1 MNSVPAWKA
10 IGFCALVSACFGFA
24 AQEDL
29 RRLPDVPG
37 KDIVVRVCTKCH
49 GPGNIAKK
57 RLNRDDWDDQVAD
70 MVERGAK
77 ATPEE
82 LAAVVDY
89 LTANFGPD
97 AKVDVNE
104 AAIDELKS
112 VLGLTS
118 PEATAIVEYRKDH
131 GRFKAWRDL
140 LKVPG
145 VDAKKIE
152 AKAQRMA
159 F

>member
-1 MNSVPAWKA
+1 MKA
-10 IGFCALVSACFGFA
+10 ISIGALVGACLAFGA
-24 AQEDL
+24 DDL
-29 RRLPDVPG
+29 KRLPDVGG
-37 KDIVVRVCTKCH
+37 KDVVVRVCTKCH

-77 ATPEE
+77 GTPEE

-97 AKVDVNE
+97 AKVNMND
-104 AAIDELKS
+104 APIDELKS
-112 VLGLTS
+112 VLGLSS
-118 PEATAIVEYRKDH
+118 PEANASVEYRQGH
-131 GRFKAWRDL
+131 GKFKAWRDL

-152 AKAQRMA
+152 AQAPRMA

>member
-1 MNSVPAWKA
+1 MKA
-10 IGFCALVSACFGFA
+10 VCICSLVAASFAFA
-24 AQEDL
+24 AADDL
-29 RRLPDVPG
+29 KRLPDVPG
-37 KDIVVRVCTKCH
+37 KDTVVRVCTKCH

-57 RLNRDDWDDQVAD
+57 RLSRDDWDDQVAD

-77 ATPEE
+77 GTPQE
-82 LAAVVDY
+82 LAAVVNY

-97 AKVDVNE
+97 AKVPVNE
-104 AAIDELKS
+104 APLDELKS
-112 VLGLTS
+112 VLGLSS
-118 PEATAIVEYRKDH
+118 PEAVAIVEYRQAH
-131 GRFKAWRDL
+131 GKFKAWRDL

-152 AKAQRMA
+152 AAAKRMA

>member
-1 MNSVPAWKA
+1 MKTIS
-10 IGFCALVSACFGFA
+10 IGTLIGACFAFVA
-24 AQEDL
+24 ADDL
-29 RRLPDVPG
+29 KRLPDVPG
-37 KDIVVRVCTKCH
+37 KDVVVRVCTKCH

-57 RLNRDDWDDQVAD
+57 RLSRDDWDDQVAD

-77 ATPEE
+77 ATPKE

-89 LTANFGPD
+89 LAANFGPN
-97 AKVDVNE
+97 AKVNVNE

-112 VLGLTS
+112 VLGLLS
-118 PEATAIVEYRKDH
+118 PEAVAIVEYRQNH
-131 GRFKAWRDL
+131 GKFKAWRDL

-152 AKAQRMA
+152 AQAQQMA

>member
-1 MNSVPAWKA
+1 MKA
-10 IGFCALVSACFGFA
+10 ISIGAWIGACFALAGA
-24 AQEDL
+24 DDL
-29 RRLPDVPG
+29 KRLPDVSG
-37 KDIVVRVCTKCH
+37 KDVVVRVCTKCH

-57 RLNRDDWDDQVAD
+57 RLSRDDWDDQVAD

-77 ATPEE
+77 GTPKE
-82 LAAVVDY
+82 LATIVDY

-97 AKVDVNE
+97 AKIPVND
-104 AAIDELKS
+104 APIDELKS

-118 PEATAIVEYRKDH
+118 PEAVAIVEYRQGH
-131 GRFKAWRDL
+131 GKFKAWRDL

-145 VDAKKIE
+145 VDPKKIE
-152 AKAQRMA
+152 ANAQRMA

>member
-1 MNSVPAWKA
+1 MKRVCL
-10 IGFCALVSACFGFA
+10 CALVSACFAFA
-24 AQEDL
+24 GAEDL

-37 KDIVVRVCTKCH
+37 KDTVVRVCTSCH
-49 GPGNIAKK
+49 GPGNFTKK

-82 LAAVVDY
+82 LAAVVNY
-89 LTANFGPD
+89 LSANFGPD
-97 AKVDVNE
+97 AKVNVND
-104 AAIDELKS
+104 APIDELKS
-112 VLGLTS
+112 VLVLS
-118 PEATAIVEYRKDH
+118 AIEAKAIVEYRQDH
-131 GRFKAWRDL
+131 GRFKEWRDL
-140 LKVPG
+140 LKVSG

-152 AKAQRMA
+152 AKAERMA

>member
-1 MNSVPAWKA
+1 L
-10 IGFCALVSACFGFA
+10 ISACLAFA
-24 AQEDL
+24 AADDL
-29 RRLPDVPG
+29 KRLPDVTG

-77 ATPEE
+77 ATPKE

-97 AKVDVNE
+97 AKVNVND
-104 AAIDELKS
+104 APIDELKS
-112 VLGLTS
+112 VLGLSS
-118 PEATAIVEYRKDH
+118 PEANAIVEYRQAH
-131 GRFKAWRDL
+131 GNFKVWRDL

-152 AKAQRMA
+152 AKAARMA

>member
-1 MNSVPAWKA
+1 MKA
-10 IGFCALVSACFGFA
+10 ICFGSLVVACFAFPGTD
-24 AQEDL
+24 DL
-29 RRLPDVPG
+29 KRLPDVAG
-37 KDIVVRVCTKCH
+37 KDVVVRVCTKCH
-49 GPGNIAKK
+49 GSGNIAKK

-97 AKVDVNE
+97 AKVNVND
-104 AAIDELKS
+104 APIDELKS
-112 VLGLTS
+112 VLGLSS
-118 PEATAIVEYRKDH
+118 PEAKAIVEYRQSQGK
-131 GRFKAWRDL
+131 FKQWRDL

-145 VDAKKIE
+145 VDPKKIE
-152 AKAQRMA
+152 AKAGWMA

>member
-1 MNSVPAWKA
+1 MKA
-10 IGFCALVSACFGFA
+10 ICIGSLVGACFAFA
-24 AQEDL
+24 GTDDL
-29 RRLPDVPG
+29 KRLPDVAG
-37 KDIVVRVCTKCH
+37 KDVVVRVCTKCY

-57 RLNRDDWDDQVAD
+57 RLNREDWDDQVAD
-70 MVERGAK
+70 MVERGAI

-97 AKVDVNE
+97 AKVNVND
-104 AAIDELKS
+104 APIDELKS
-112 VLGLTS
+112 VLGLSS
-118 PEATAIVEYRKDH
+118 PEANAIVEYRQGH
-131 GRFKAWRDL
+131 GKFKVWRDL

-145 VDAKKIE
+145 VDAKKVE
-152 AKAQRMA
+152 ANAARMA

>member
-1 MNSVPAWKA
+1 MKA
-10 IGFCALVSACFGFA
+10 ICIGLLVGACLAFA
-24 AQEDL
+24 AADDL
-29 RRLPDVPG
+29 KRLPDVPG
-37 KDIVVRVCTKCH
+37 KDIVVRVCMKCH
-49 GPGNIAKK
+49 GPVNIAKK

-77 ATPEE
+77 ATPKE

-97 AKVDVNE
+97 AKVNVND
-104 AAIDELKS
+104 APIDELKS

-118 PEATAIVEYRKDH
+118 PEAVAIVEYRQGH
-131 GRFKAWRDL
+131 GKFKAWRDL

-145 VDAKKIE
+145 VDPKKIE
-152 AKAQRMA
+152 ANASRMA
-159 F
+159 L

>member
-1 MNSVPAWKA
+1 VKRVCL
-10 IGFCALVSACFGFA
+10 CALVSACFAFA
-24 AQEDL
+24 GAEDL

-37 KDIVVRVCTKCH
+37 KDTVVRVCTSCH
-49 GPGNIAKK
+49 GPGNFTKK

-82 LAAVVDY
+82 LAAVVNY
-89 LTANFGPD
+89 LSANFGPD
-97 AKVDVNE
+97 AKVNVND
-104 AAIDELKS
+104 APIDELKS
-112 VLGLTS
+112 VLVLS
-118 PEATAIVEYRKDH
+118 AIEAKAIVEYRQDH
-131 GRFKAWRDL
+131 GRFKEWRDL
-140 LKVPG
+140 LKVSG

-152 AKAQRMA
+152 AKAERMA

>member
-1 MNSVPAWKA
+1 MKA
-10 IGFCALVSACFGFA
+10 VCICSLVAASLAFA
-24 AQEDL
+24 AADDL
-29 RRLPDVPG
+29 KRLPDVSG
-37 KDIVVRVCTKCH
+37 KDTVVRVCTKCH

-57 RLNRDDWDDQVAD
+57 RLSRDDWDDQVAD

-77 ATPEE
+77 GTPEE

-97 AKVDVNE
+97 AKVNVND
-104 AAIDELKS
+104 APIDELKS
-112 VLGLTS
+112 VLGLSS
-118 PEATAIVEYRKDH
+118 PEANAIVEYRQGH
-131 GRFKAWRDL
+131 GKFKVWRDL

-145 VDAKKIE
+145 VDAKKVE
-152 AKAQRMA
+152 ANAARMA

>member
-1 MNSVPAWKA
+1 MKA
-10 IGFCALVSACFGFA
+10 ISIGALVAACLALA
-24 AQEDL
+24 AADDL
-29 RRLPDVPG
+29 KRLPDVAG
-37 KDIVVRVCTKCH
+37 KDVVVRVCTKCH

-57 RLNRDDWDDQVAD
+57 RLSRDDWDDQVAD

-77 ATPEE
+77 GTPEE

-97 AKVDVNE
+97 AKVPVND
-104 AAIDELKS
+104 APIDELKS
-112 VLGLTS
+112 VLGLSS
-118 PEATAIVEYRKDH
+118 PEANAIVEYRQGH
-131 GRFKAWRDL
+131 GKFKVWRDL

-152 AKAQRMA
+152 ANAARMA

>member
-1 MNSVPAWKA
+1 MKA
-10 IGFCALVSACFGFA
+10 ICIATWIGACFALAGA
-24 AQEDL
+24 DDL
-29 RRLPDVPG
+29 KRLPDVPG
-37 KDIVVRVCTKCH
+37 KDTVVRVCTKGH

-57 RLNRDDWDDQVAD
+57 RLSRDDWDDQVAD

-77 ATPEE
+77 GTPQE
-82 LAAVVDY
+82 LAAVVNY

-97 AKVDVNE
+97 AKVPVNE
-104 AAIDELKS
+104 APIDELKS
-112 VLGLTS
+112 VLGLSS
-118 PEATAIVEYRKDH
+118 PEAVAIVEYRKSH
-131 GRFKAWRDL
+131 GKFKAWRDL

-152 AKAQRMA
+152 AKAARMA

>member
-1 MNSVPAWKA
+1 MKTIC
-10 IGFCALVSACFGFA
+10 IGALIGACFAFA
-24 AQEDL
+24 AAEDL
-29 RRLPDVPG
+29 KRLPDVPG
-37 KDIVVRVCTKCH
+37 KDVVVRVCTKCH
-49 GPGNIAKK
+49 GPGNITKK
-57 RLNRDDWDDQVAD
+57 RLNREDWDDQVAD

-82 LAAVVDY
+82 LAAVVNY

-97 AKVDVNE
+97 AKVPVNE
-104 AAIDELKS
+104 APIDELKS
-112 VLGLTS
+112 VLGLSS
-118 PEATAIVEYRKDH
+118 PEAVAIVEYRQAH
-131 GRFKAWRDL
+131 GKFKAWRDL

-152 AKAQRMA
+152 AKAARMA

>member
-1 MNSVPAWKA
+1 MKLVAICASVT
-10 IGFCALVSACFGFA
+10 ACLAFA
-24 AQEDL
+24 AQDDL
-29 RRLPDVPG
+29 KRLPDVPG
-37 KDIVVRVCTKCH
+37 KDTVVRVCTKCH

-57 RLNRDDWDDQVAD
+57 RLNPEDWDDQIAD

-77 ATPEE
+77 GTPEE
-82 LAAVVDY
+82 FAAVVDY

-97 AKVDVNE
+97 AKVNVND

-112 VLGLTS
+112 VLGLLS
-118 PEATAIVEYRKDH
+118 PEANAIVKYRQDH
-131 GRFKAWRDL
+131 GKFKEWRDL

-152 AKAQRMA
+152 ANAERMA

>member
-1 MNSVPAWKA
+1 MKPVC
-10 IGFCALVSACFGFA
+10 FYALVSACFAFA
-24 AQEDL
+24 GQDDL
-29 RRLPDVPG
+29 KRLPDLPG
-37 KDIVVRVCTKCH
+37 KDTVVRVCTTCH
-49 GPGNIAKK
+49 GPGNFTKK
-57 RLNRDDWDDQVAD
+57 RLDRDDWDDQVAD

-82 LAAVVDY
+82 LAAVVNY

-97 AKVDVNE
+97 AKVNVNN
-104 AAIDELKS
+104 APIDELKS
-112 VLGLTS
+112 VLGLSTT
-118 PEATAIVEYRKDH
+118 EAKAIVEYRQERGK
-131 GRFKAWRDL
+131 FKEWRDL

>member
-1 MNSVPAWKA
+1 MKTICIGLLVGTCFAFAPAD
-10 IGFCALVSACFGFA
+10 
-24 AQEDL
+24 DL
-29 RRLPDVPG
+29 KRLPDVAG

-49 GPGNIAKK
+49 GPGNITKK
-57 RLNRDDWDDQVAD
+57 RLSRDDWDDQVAD

-77 ATPEE
+77 ATPKER
-82 LAAVVDY
+82 AAVVDY
-89 LTANFGPD
+89 LAANFGPA
-97 AKVDVNE
+97 AKVPVND
-104 AAIDELKS
+104 APLDELKS

-118 PEATAIVEYRKDH
+118 PEAVAIIEYRQSH
-131 GRFKAWRDL
+131 GKFKMWRDL

-152 AKAQRMA
+152 ARAGRMA

>member
-1 MNSVPAWKA
+1 VKPV
-10 IGFCALVSACFGFA
+10 GFCALVSACLAFA
-24 AQEDL
+24 AADDL
-29 RRLPDVPG
+29 KRLPDVPG

-70 MVERGAK
+70 MVERGAV
-77 ATPEE
+77 ATPKE

-97 AKVDVNE
+97 AKVNVND
-104 AAIDELKS
+104 APIDELKS
-112 VLGLTS
+112 VLGLAS
-118 PEATAIVEYRKDH
+118 PEANAIVAYRQAH
-131 GRFKAWRDL
+131 GKFKVWRDL

-145 VDAKKIE
+145 VNAKKIE
-152 AKAQRMA
+152 ANASRMA

>member
-1 MNSVPAWKA
+1 MKLVCY
-10 IGFCALVSACFGFA
+10 CALISACLALA
-24 AQEDL
+24 AQDDL
-29 RRLPDVPG
+29 KRLPDAPG

-57 RLNRDDWDDQVAD
+57 RLNRDDWDDQIAD

-77 ATPEE
+77 GTPEE
-82 LAAVVDY
+82 LAAVVNY

-97 AKVDVNE
+97 AKVNVND
-104 AAIDELKS
+104 APIDELKS
-112 VLGLTS
+112 VLGLSS
-118 PEATAIVEYRKDH
+118 PEAVAIVEYRQGH
-131 GRFKAWRDL
+131 GKFKVWRDL

-152 AKAQRMA
+152 GKAPWMT

>member
-1 MNSVPAWKA
+1 MRA
-10 IGFCALVSACFGFA
+10 ISIGSLVAACFAFA
-24 AQEDL
+24 PADDL
-29 RRLPDVPG
+29 KRLPDVPG
-37 KDIVVRVCTKCH
+37 KDVVVRLCTKCH

-57 RLNRDDWDDQVAD
+57 RLSRDDWDDQVAD

-77 ATPEE
+77 GTPKE

-97 AKVDVNE
+97 AKVPMND
-104 AAIDELKS
+104 APIDELKS

-118 PEATAIVEYRKDH
+118 PEASAIVEYRQGH
-131 GRFKAWRDL
+131 GKFKAWRDL

-152 AKAQRMA
+152 ANAARMA

>member
-1 MNSVPAWKA
+1 VIVKA
-10 IGFCALVSACFGFA
+10 SCIGTLVGACLAFA
-24 AQEDL
+24 AADDL
-29 RRLPDVPG
+29 KRLPDVPG
-37 KDIVVRVCTKCH
+37 KDVVVRICTKCH
-49 GPGNIAKK
+49 GPGSIARK
-57 RLNRDDWDDQVAD
+57 RLSREDWDDKVAD

-77 ATPEE
+77 GTPEE

-97 AKVDVNE
+97 AKVNVND
-104 AAIDELKS
+104 APIDELRS
-112 VLGLTS
+112 VLGLST
-118 PEATAIVEYRKDH
+118 PEANAIVEYRQSH
-131 GRFKAWRDL
+131 GKFKAWRDL

-152 AKAQRMA
+152 AKGERMA

>member
-1 MNSVPAWKA
+1 MKT
-10 IGFCALVSACFGFA
+10 IYLGALVGAWFAFA
-24 AQEDL
+24 AAEDL
-29 RRLPDVPG
+29 KRLPDVPG
-37 KDIVVRVCTKCH
+37 KDVVVRVCTKCH
-49 GPGNIAKK
+49 GPGNITKK

-77 ATPEE
+77 ATPKE

-97 AKVDVNE
+97 AKVNVND
-104 AAIDELKS
+104 APIDELKS
-112 VLGLTS
+112 VLGLSS
-118 PEATAIVEYRKDH
+118 PEANAIVEYRQGH
-131 GRFKAWRDL
+131 GKFKVWRDL

-145 VDAKKIE
+145 VDAKKVE
-152 AKAQRMA
+152 ANAARMA

>member
-1 MNSVPAWKA
+1 MKLLCS
-10 IGFCALVSACFGFA
+10 CALVSAYLAFA
-24 AQEDL
+24 AQDAL
-29 RRLPDVPG
+29 KRLPDVPG

-70 MVERGAK
+70 MMERGAK
-77 ATPEE
+77 ATPKE

-89 LTANFGPD
+89 LAANFGPG
-97 AKVDVNE
+97 AKVNVNE

-112 VLGLTS
+112 VLGLLS
-118 PEATAIVEYRKDH
+118 PEAVAIVEYRQNH
-131 GRFKAWRDL
+131 GKFKAWRDL

-145 VDAKKIE
+145 MDAKKIE

>member
-1 MNSVPAWKA
+1 MKA
-10 IGFCALVSACFGFA
+10 ISIGALVGACIAFA
-24 AQEDL
+24 AADDL
-29 RRLPDVPG
+29 KRLPDVAG
-37 KDIVVRVCTKCH
+37 KDVVVRVCTKCH

-89 LTANFGPD
+89 LATSFGPD
-97 AKVDVNE
+97 AKVNVNN
-104 AAIDELKS
+104 APIDELKS

-118 PEATAIVEYRKDH
+118 PEANAIVEYRQGH
-131 GRFKAWRDL
+131 GKFKAWRDL

-152 AKAQRMA
+152 ANAAGMA

>member
-1 MNSVPAWKA
+1 MKA
-10 IGFCALVSACFGFA
+10 ICIGLLVGACLAFA
-24 AQEDL
+24 AADDL
-29 RRLPDVPG
+29 KRLPDVPG
-37 KDIVVRVCTKCH
+37 KEVVVRVCTKCH
-49 GPGNIAKK
+49 GPANIAKK
-57 RLNRDDWDDQVAD
+57 RLSRDDWDDQVAD

-77 ATPEE
+77 GTPEE

-97 AKVDVNE
+97 AKVNVND
-104 AAIDELKS
+104 APIDELKS
-112 VLGLTS
+112 VLGLSS
-118 PEATAIVEYRKDH
+118 PEANAIVEYRKGH
-131 GRFKAWRDL
+131 GRFKVWRDL

-152 AKAQRMA
+152 VRAQRMA

>member
-1 MNSVPAWKA
+1 MKA
-10 IGFCALVSACFGFA
+10 ICTSALVCACLAFA
-24 AQEDL
+24 GADDL
-29 RRLPDVPG
+29 KRLPDVPG
-37 KDIVVRVCTKCH
+37 KDTVVRVCTSCH
-49 GPGNIAKK
+49 GPGNFTKK

-82 LAAVVDY
+82 LATVVNY
-89 LTANFGPD
+89 LTAYFGPD
-97 AKVDVNE
+97 ARVNVND
-104 AAIDELKS
+104 APIDELKS
-112 VLGLTS
+112 VLGLSAT
-118 PEATAIVEYRKDH
+118 EAKAIVEYRQDH
-131 GRFKAWRDL
+131 GKFKEWRDL

-152 AKAQRMA
+152 EKAERMT

>member
-1 MNSVPAWKA
+1 MKPVC
-10 IGFCALVSACFGFA
+10 FCALISACFAFA

-29 RRLPDVPG
+29 KRLPDAAG
-37 KDIVVRVCTKCH
+37 KDIVVRICTKCH

-57 RLNRDDWDDQVAD
+57 RLNREDWDDQIAD

-82 LAAVVDY
+82 LAAVVNY
-89 LTANFGPD
+89 LTANFGLN
-97 AKVDVNE
+97 AKVNVNE
-104 AAIDELKS
+104 APIDELKS
-112 VLGLTS
+112 VLGLLS
-118 PEATAIVEYRKDH
+118 PEAKAIVEYRQGH
-131 GRFKAWRDL
+131 GKFKAWRDL

-152 AKAQRMA
+152 ANAKRMA

>member
-1 MNSVPAWKA
+1 MVGAC
-10 IGFCALVSACFGFA
+10 CAFA
-24 AQEDL
+24 GTDDL
-29 RRLPDVPG
+29 KRLPDVAG
-37 KDIVVRVCTKCH
+37 KDVVVRVCTKCH

-57 RLNRDDWDDQVAD
+57 RFNREDWGDQIAD

-77 ATPEE
+77 ATSEE
-82 LAAVVDY
+82 LEVVVNY

-97 AKVDVNE
+97 AKVNVND
-104 AAIDELKS
+104 APIDELKS
-112 VLGLTS
+112 VLGLSS
-118 PEATAIVEYRKDH
+118 PEANAIVEYRQDH
-131 GRFKAWRDL
+131 GKFKAWRDL

-152 AKAQRMA
+152 ANAQRMA

>member
-1 MNSVPAWKA
+1 MKA
-10 IGFCALVSACFGFA
+10 ISTGALVAACLALGA
-24 AQEDL
+24 ADDL
-29 RRLPDVPG
+29 KRLPDVAG

-57 RLNRDDWDDQVAD
+57 RLSRDDWDAQVAD

-77 ATPEE
+77 GTPKE

-97 AKVDVNE
+97 AKVNVND
-104 AAIDELKS
+104 APIDELKS
-112 VLGLTS
+112 VLGLSS
-118 PEATAIVEYRKDH
+118 PEANAIVEYRQGHRK
-131 GRFKAWRDL
+131 FKAWRDL

-152 AKAQRMA
+152 AKAERMA

>member
-1 MNSVPAWKA
+1 MKA
-10 IGFCALVSACFGFA
+10 VCCCALISACFTLA

-29 RRLPDVPG
+29 KRLPDVPG
-37 KDIVVRVCTKCH
+37 KEFVVRICTKCH

-57 RLNRDDWDDQVAD
+57 RLNRDDWDDQVAE
-70 MVERGAK
+70 MVEKGAK
-77 ATPEE
+77 GTPKE
-82 LAAVVDY
+82 LSAVVDY
-89 LTANFGPD
+89 LAANFGPN
-97 AKVDVNE
+97 AKVNVNE

-112 VLGLTS
+112 VLGLLS
-118 PEATAIVEYRKDH
+118 PEAVAIVEYRKSH
-131 GRFKAWRDL
+131 GKFKAWRDL

-152 AKAQRMA
+152 ANAQRMA